1 MLLIE
6 PRFQPTKLKP
16 TLPSAHSASSCFLCV
31 NADNDTQN
39 FRPKAQGCPPSN
51 MKVPGKK
58 VNPEPAGSVPSAQ
71 INIPPAFPRIWL
83 LLQGESQVGAHVVLI
98 EHPFKRS
105 FKYESG
111 TVGAV
116 KFKDLSV
123 YDEFLFLR
131 VSSKL

>member
-1 MLLIE
+1 M
-6 PRFQPTKLKP
+6 
-16 TLPSAHSASSCFLCV
+16 
-31 NADNDTQN
+31 
-39 FRPKAQGCPPSN
+39 
-51 MKVPGKK
+51 
-58 VNPEPAGSVPSAQ
+58 
-71 INIPPAFPRIWL
+71 
-83 LLQGESQVGAHVVLI
+83 VLI

-105 FKYESG
+105 FKYESC